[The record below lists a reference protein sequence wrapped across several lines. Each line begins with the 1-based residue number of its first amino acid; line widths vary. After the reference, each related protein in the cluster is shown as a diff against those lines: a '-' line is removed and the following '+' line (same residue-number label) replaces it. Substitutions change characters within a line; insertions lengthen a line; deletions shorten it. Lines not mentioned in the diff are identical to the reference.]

1 MAWLPLQGVRIL
13 DLSRLLPGPF
23 MTQIL
28 SDLGAEVIKIEEPG
42 SGDGT
47 RWMPPEGFAFGAL
60 NKGKR
65 SVAIDLKV
73 PGAAEVVLRIAS
85 RCDAMVESFRPG
97 VLDRLGLSDAAFARA
112 NAKLVRLSLSGYPEG
127 EWRNDAGHDINYV
140 ALAGILGAQDHGPLT
155 IADLGGALY
164 GAIGLLAAL
173 KEGRGQR
180 IEVSLMDAALGLNS
194 FNLAR
199 AAAGGAPKKGE
210 WELAGGLP
218 GYAVYV
224 CRDGRSIA
232 VGALEAKFLERLEKA
247 VGEVSAATFL
257 QRDRDEWVRLL
268 RDAGV
273 PATPAL
279 STEEALALHAG
290 RAHAS
295 APFGAPRG
303 APPELGADADGVL
316 SECGFSAADVARLRA
331 TGVLG

>member
-1 MAWLPLQGVRIL
+1 MAWLPLEGVRIL

-23 MTQIL
+23 MTQIMT
-28 SDLGAEVIKIEEPG
+28 DLGADVIKLEEPG
-42 SGDGT
+42 TGDAT

-65 SVAIDLKV
+65 SIAIDLKAV
-73 PGAAEVVLRIAS
+73 GAAEVVLRIAS

-97 VLDRLGLSDAAFARA
+97 VLDRLGLSDDAFARA
-112 NAKLVRLSLSGYPEG
+112 NPKLVRLSLSGYPTG
-127 EWRNDAGHDINYV
+127 EWRNDPGHDINYV
-140 ALAGILGAQDHGPLT
+140 ALAGILGAQDHGALT

-173 KEGRGQR
+173 REGRGR
-180 IEVSLMDAALGLNS
+180 RVEVSLSDAALGLNS

-199 AAAGGAPKKGE
+199 AAAGGAPAKGE

-218 GYAVYV
+218 GYAVYA
-224 CRDGRSIA
+224 CRDGKSIA
-232 VGALEAKFLERLEKA
+232 VGALESKFLDRLEGV
-247 VGEVSAATFL
+247 VGEVSAAKFL
-257 QRDRDEWVRLL
+257 ERDRDEWVSIL
-268 RDAGV
+268 RAAGV
-273 PATPAL
+273 PATPAY
-279 STEEALALHAG
+279 SVDEALVVHAG

-303 APPELGADADGVL
+303 APPKLGEHGDVVL
-316 SECGFSAADVARLRA
+316 AECGFTVEEVARLRA